1 MKEQVDVRNH
11 AYRNNERNRKLQD
24 SVQLYIFLLS
34 FIYLLP
40 NFHLQSQLSNLIYL
54 VSVTEHIGLCS
65 IIYYIPLAE
74 EQFDQVPQDFIDG
87 PSLVWS
93 NLIEKQIEDRS
104 GFSTG
109 ISISPVWRPPS
120 LSVLQLAPCWS
131 LSICLT
137 FRTDSSVFP
146 KHTLYQK
153 HFWDQQ
159 PLAELGMSF
168 SSFCLR
174 HSLTLQP
181 RVTLT
186 SLWSSVCPKT
196 CDSPASVPQC

>member
-40 NFHLQSQLSNLIYL
+40 NFHLRSQLSNLIYL

-74 EQFDQVPQDFIDG
+74 EQFVQVPQDFIDG
-87 PSLVWS
+87 ASLVWS

-137 FRTDSSVFP
+137 FRRLLCLPKAHPVPEALLGPVATCRTRNAIFFFLFETQPYFVAQDDLNFP
-146 KHTLYQK
+146 VQL
-153 HFWDQQ
+153 
-159 PLAELGMSF
+159 
-168 SSFCLR
+168 
-174 HSLTLQP
+174 SL
-181 RVTLT
+181 
-186 SLWSSVCPKT
+186 S
-196 CDSPASVPQC
+196 